1 MTNPFHAQ
9 GPTPPEYYSNRKAL
23 LERFSR
29 NVMGVAESNGR
40 TRPNN
45 FSIVGRWG
53 IGKTSTLFKFR
64 DMLENECKGAKAF
77 CVFVGLKPAAFAN
90 SDTFFQYMLGA
101 ILREMAG
108 QLPTN
113 ARMKNFV
120 EEEVGK
126 WHLSKLS
133 FTPELEHRERAVAA
147 TTVRESLVRV
157 WKRLEENGYGIAVI
171 MLDDIHYAVEQGKGA
186 ILMDLRT
193 DIQNLPMEGARF
205 MFITTS
211 PENLQP
217 NIRDAAEP
225 FTRLFEKHILEPFD
239 IAGTREMILK
249 PIKKDKPDLALD
261 EAVIS
266 RIHEFTGGHPYF
278 ISLIMREIV
287 DRKAEGRLTAREFD
301 AIHPDLSAYLAAVKF
316 DDDFEKA
323 SDAERTILLK
333 MARARDELVSPSYIG
348 PGGPKSLVRLVEKG
362 LVIKMDRGR
371 FKLYHKLFRDYLK
384 RKKP

>member
-1 MTNPFHAQ
+1 MTLHPKS
-9 GPTPPEYYSNRKAL
+9 PK
-23 LERFSR
+23 
-29 NVMGVAESNGR
+29 V
-40 TRPNN
+40 
-45 FSIVGRWG
+45 
-53 IGKTSTLFKFR
+53 
-64 DMLENECKGAKAF
+64 
-77 CVFVGLKPAAFAN
+77 
-90 SDTFFQYMLGA
+90 
-101 ILREMAG
+101 
-108 QLPTN
+108 
-113 ARMKNFV
+113 
-120 EEEVGK
+120 
-126 WHLSKLS
+126 
-133 FTPELEHRERAVAA
+133 
-147 TTVRESLVRV
+147 
-157 WKRLEENGYGIAVI
+157 AVI
-171 MLDDIHYAVEQGKGA
+171 TGA
-186 ILMDLRT
+186 SGGFGLITALELARAGFRVIATMR
-193 DIQNLPMEGARF
+193 NL
-205 MFITTS
+205 
-211 PENLQP
+211 
-217 NIRDAAEP
+217 
-225 FTRLFEKHILEPFD
+225 
-239 IAGTREMILK
+239 
-249 PIKKDKPDLALD
+249 KKRLALD